1 VISQA
6 LSAWPLAFLSYD
18 FMRNALVGVLLIAPL
33 FGLAG
38 TLVVSNRLSFYSDAL
53 GHAALAGIAIGT
65 LIGLKDPLFALIV
78 FSILFGL
85 GITAVKNRG
94 RASTDTILGIFSA
107 SAVALGIALLSRR
120 GGFAR
125 YSAYLVG
132 DILSIQRKDLIV
144 LGVALAG
151 LLLFW
156 LLSYN
161 SLMLYSINPALARSK
176 GIRIHL
182 VENAF
187 MVIIAILVALAIQW
201 VGTLLINAL
210 LILPASAARNLA
222 RNIRQFHVLSLAFAW
237 LSSIGGLILSYYL
250 DMATGATIVLCA
262 AVIFAVTY
270 GVAARTSKA

>member
-1 VISQA
+1 MISQA

>member
-1 VISQA
+1 
-6 LSAWPLAFLSYD
+6 
-18 FMRNALVGVLLIAPL
+18 
-33 FGLAG
+33 
-38 TLVVSNRLSFYSDAL
+38 
-53 GHAALAGIAIGT
+53 
-65 LIGLKDPLFALIV
+65 
-78 FSILFGL
+78 
-85 GITAVKNRG
+85 
-94 RASTDTILGIFSA
+94 
-107 SAVALGIALLSRR
+107 
-120 GGFAR
+120 
-125 YSAYLVG
+125 
-132 DILSIQRKDLIV
+132 
-144 LGVALAG
+144 
-151 LLLFW
+151 
-156 LLSYN
+156 
-161 SLMLYSINPALARSK
+161 MLYSINPALARSK

>member
-1 VISQA
+1 MDTSWLASV
-6 LSAWPLAFLSYD
+6 PLPFLQYD
-18 FMRNALVGVLLIAPL
+18 FMRNAFLGVLLIAPV
-33 FGLAG
+33 FGLSG

-65 LIGLKDPLFALIV
+65 LLGLQDPLLALIL

-85 GITAVKNRG
+85 LITAVKNRG

-107 SAVALGIALLSRR
+107 TAVALGIALLSRH

-125 YSAYLVG
+125 YNRYLVG
-132 DILSIQRKDLIV
+132 DLLSIQPADLGR
-144 LGVALAG
+144 LALTLAG

-161 SLMLYSINPALARSK
+161 HLLIYSINPALARSK
-176 GIRIHL
+176 GMRVHL
-182 VENAF
+182 LENSF
-187 MVIIAILVALAIQW
+187 MVIVAILVALSIQW

-222 RNIRQFHVLSLAFAW
+222 QNVRQFHILSLLFAW
-237 LSSIGGLILSYYL
+237 VAGISGLLLSYYL
-250 DMATGATIVLCA
+250 DLATGASIVLCSA
-262 AVIFAVTY
+262 ALFALTY
-270 GVAARTSKA
+270 LFTERR